1 MLMSFTV
8 PLPERCD
15 CLMRRRDFE
24 EKPSDH
30 ESRGDDLPPSRSQL
44 RRDALEV
51 FKLAETLAALSD
63 AELSR
68 VPLDEEILAEV
79 QRTRVVTS
87 HIARKRATQFLA
99 KQLRKL
105 EETDIEPIRAALE
118 HDRAKAHHDAAVLHR
133 LETWR
138 ERLIDEGD
146 AALDELLALHPSADR
161 QHLRQLA
168 RNARA
173 ERDRE
178 KPLHAYR
185 ELFRALRELF
195 DAA

>member
-1 MLMSFTV
+1 
-8 PLPERCD
+8 
-15 CLMRRRDFE
+15 MRRRDSTE
-24 EKPSDH
+24 DELPED
-30 ESRGDDLPPSRSQL
+30 ELPPSRSQQ

-51 FKLAETLAALSD
+51 FALAETLAALSD
-63 AELSR
+63 AQLSR

-79 QRTRVVTS
+79 LRTRAVTS

-105 EETDIEPIRAALE
+105 DDETIAPIRAALA
-118 HDRAKAHHDAAVLHR
+118 HDRTKAHHEAAVLHR

-138 ERLIDEGD
+138 DRLIAEGD
-146 AALDELLALHPSADR
+146 AGLDALLALHPAADR
-161 QHLRQLA
+161 QRFRTLA

-195 DAA
+195 ET

>member
-1 MLMSFTV
+1 
-8 PLPERCD
+8 
-15 CLMRRRDFE
+15 MRRRDSE
-24 EKPSDH
+24 EKPSDR
-30 ESRGDDLPPSRSQL
+30 ELPGEALPPSRSRQ

-51 FKLAETLAALSD
+51 LKLAEMLAALSD

-68 VPLDEEILAEV
+68 VPLDEDILLEV
-79 QRTRVVTS
+79 RRTRGVTS

-105 EETDIEPIRAALE
+105 DEETLAPIRAALE
-118 HDRAKAHHDAAVLHR
+118 HDRAKAHQEAAALHR

-138 ERLIDEGD
+138 TRLIDEGD

-195 DAA
+195 EAA

>member
-1 MLMSFTV
+1 
-8 PLPERCD
+8 
-15 CLMRRRDFE
+15 MRRRDPAPE
-24 EKPSDH
+24 LPDD
-30 ESRGDDLPPSRSQL
+30 DDLAPSRSQL

-51 FKLAETLAALSD
+51 FKLAETLASLSD

-68 VPLDEEILAEV
+68 VPLADDMRDEV
-79 QRTRVVTS
+79 VRTRAVTS

-105 EETDIEPIRAALE
+105 DDADLAPIRAALDN
-118 HDRAKAHHDAAVLHR
+118 DRAKAHHEAAALHR
-133 LETWR
+133 LEAWR
-138 ERLIDEGD
+138 TRLIDEGD

-195 DAA
+195 DA

>member
-1 MLMSFTV
+1 
-8 PLPERCD
+8 
-15 CLMRRRDFE
+15 MRRREPETELPDE
-24 EKPSDH
+24 N
-30 ESRGDDLPPSRSQL
+30 LPPSRSQQ
-44 RRDALEV
+44 RREALEI
-51 FKLAETLAALSD
+51 FALAETLAAQSD
-63 AELSR
+63 AQLSR

-79 QRTRVVTS
+79 QRTRAITS

-105 EETDIEPIRAALE
+105 DETDLEPIRAALAQ
-118 HDRAKAHHDAAVLHR
+118 DRTKAHHEAAVLHR

-138 ERLIDEGD
+138 DRLIGEGD
-146 AALDELLALHPSADR
+146 AALDELLVLHPAADR
-161 QHLRQLA
+161 QQLRQLA

-195 DAA
+195 DAT

>member
-1 MLMSFTV
+1 
-8 PLPERCD
+8 
-15 CLMRRRDFE
+15 MRRRESE
-24 EKPSDH
+24 EQPSAH
-30 ESRGDDLPPSRSQL
+30 ELREGDLPPSRSQL

-51 FKLAETLAALSD
+51 LKLAETLAALSD
-63 AELSR
+63 AELAR
-68 VPLDEEILAEV
+68 VPLDEEILAEAR
-79 QRTRVVTS
+79 RTRGVTS

-99 KQLRKL
+99 KQLRML
-105 EETDIEPIRAALE
+105 DDADIAPIRAALE
-118 HDRAKAHHDAAVLHR
+118 HDRAKAHHDAAALHR

-138 ERLIDEGD
+138 ERLIAEGD

-161 QHLRQLA
+161 QHLRQLM

-178 KPLHAYR
+178 KPQHAYR

-195 DAA
+195 EI

>member
-1 MLMSFTV
+1 MRHRD
-8 PLPERCD
+8 LPPD
-15 CLMRRRDFE
+15 L
-24 EKPSDH
+24 P
-30 ESRGDDLPPSRSQL
+30 DDELPPSRSQL

-68 VPLDEEILAEV
+68 VPLADDVRDEV
-79 QRTRVVTS
+79 VRTRAVTS

-105 EETDIEPIRAALE
+105 DDEAVAAIRATLE
-118 HDRAKAHHDAAVLHR
+118 HDRAKAHHEAAALHR
-133 LETWR
+133 VETWR
-138 ERLIDEGD
+138 ARLIDEGD
-146 AALDELLALHPSADR
+146 AALDALLALHPSADR

-168 RNARA
+168 RNARG

-185 ELFRALRELF
+185 ELFRVLRELF
-195 DAA
+195 DV

>member
-1 MLMSFTV
+1 
-8 PLPERCD
+8 
-15 CLMRRRDFE
+15 MRRRDSNE
-24 EKPSDH
+24 DE
-30 ESRGDDLPPSRSQL
+30 LPEDELAPSRSQQ

-51 FKLAETLAALSD
+51 FALAETLAALSD
-63 AELSR
+63 AQLAR
-68 VPLDEEILAEV
+68 VPLDEELLAEV
-79 QRTRVVTS
+79 RRTRAVTS

-105 EETDIEPIRAALE
+105 DESDLSPIRAALA
-118 HDRAKAHHDAAVLHR
+118 HDRAKAHHDAAALHR

-138 ERLIDEGD
+138 DRLIAEGD

-195 DAA
+195 DS

>member
-1 MLMSFTV
+1 MTRRET
-8 PLPERCD
+8 PPE
-15 CLMRRRDFE
+15 M
-24 EKPSDH
+24 P
-30 ESRGDDLPPSRSQL
+30 DDALPPSRSQQ
-44 RRDALEV
+44 RRDALEI
-51 FKLAETLAALSD
+51 FALAEALAALSD
-63 AELSR
+63 AELAR
-68 VPLDEEILAEV
+68 VPLADEIVAEV
-79 QRTRVVTS
+79 RRTRVVTS

-105 EETDIEPIRAALE
+105 DEDEIEPIRAALE
-118 HDRAKAHHDAAVLHR
+118 HDRAQAHQDAAALHR

-138 ERLIDEGD
+138 NRLIDEGD
-146 AALDELLALHPSADR
+146 AALDALLALHPAADR

-195 DAA
+195 GAS

>member
-1 MLMSFTV
+1 
-8 PLPERCD
+8 
-15 CLMRRRDFE
+15 MRRRELPPELHDE
-24 EKPSDH
+24 E
-30 ESRGDDLPPSRSQL
+30 LAPSRSQL

-68 VPLDEEILAEV
+68 MPLADDVRDEV
-79 QRTRVVTS
+79 VRTRAVTS

-105 EETDIEPIRAALE
+105 DESDIAPIRAALE
-118 HDRAKAHHDAAVLHR
+118 HDRVKAHHETAALHR
-133 LETWR
+133 VETWR
-138 ERLIDEGD
+138 ARLIDEGD
-146 AALDELLALHPSADR
+146 AALDALLALHPSADR
-161 QHLRQLA
+161 QHLRQLS

-173 ERDRE
+173 ERDRG

-195 DAA
+195 DAT